1 MRASLA
7 SVVDAQAAFHQDH
20 GRYTAGTDTL
30 TVNYD
35 FAPVGDAIVT
45 INFTGTAP
53 EWGYLAV
60 ALHHASDQ
68 QCEVHHGQ
76 RGAEGAEF
84 EFAGE
89 IVCRA
94 R

>member
-1 MRASLA
+1 MLFISACDTGRDRAA
-7 SVVDAQAAFHQDH
+7 ETGAAP
-20 GRYTAGTDTL
+20 TD